1 MLDFLS
7 VAQQCA
13 PTVHADTMMRIVRT
27 ESSFNPYAIGVVGG
41 RLDRQPRS
49 MDEAVATAQ
58 ELERKGFN
66 YSVGMAQVNKRN
78 FSKYG
83 LTLKTA
89 FEICPNLKAG
99 GAILQE
105 CYLRAFKVRRDEQAA
120 LRDAFSCYYSGNF
133 ITGYKEGYV
142 LKVVSGGKA
151 PKGATVVTT
160 KASTEGS
167 PRAIAI
173 RANGRTVTA
182 RSEDTPSETPQTTS
196 VSALLF

>member
-1 MLDFLS
+1 MLDFLA

-13 PTVHADTMMRIVRT
+13 PSVHADTMMRIVRT
-27 ESSFNPYAIGVVGG
+27 ESSFNPYAIGVVRGK
-41 RLDRQPRS
+41 LDRQPRTLE
-49 MDEAVATAQ
+49 EAIATAQ
-58 ELERKGFN
+58 ELERQGFN
-66 YSVGMAQVNKRN
+66 YSVGMAQVNKKN

-83 LTLKTA
+83 LTLKSA

-151 PKGATVVTT
+151 AKLAPAVAT
-160 KASTEGS
+160 KSIPDGNA
-167 PRAIAI
+167 RAILV

-182 RSEDTPSETPQTTS
+182 QSEATQSEGPSSAT
-196 VSALLF
+196 SALLF